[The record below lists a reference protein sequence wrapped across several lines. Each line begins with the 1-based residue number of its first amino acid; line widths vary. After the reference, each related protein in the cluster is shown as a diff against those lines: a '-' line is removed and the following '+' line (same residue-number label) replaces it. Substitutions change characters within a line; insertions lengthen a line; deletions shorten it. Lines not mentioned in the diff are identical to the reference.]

1 MNKIH
6 SKSDLLFFIARD
18 RERNIGNPSLLQF
31 IAKSIYGTDDMLAY
45 KYLKGLRKLEYA
57 ENCLR
62 NKGIYGK
69 FIWLIRKYQH
79 QANCKKYNIMISPN
93 MVGYGL
99 KMPHVIGGGI
109 IINCTSMGNNCGI
122 NVGVVVGKKN
132 NEKPIIGDCVLLLAG
147 CKVIGNVRVGEGAKV
162 APNSV
167 VIKDI
172 PPYTAVSGIPAVII
186 KKYK

>member
-1 MNKIH
+1 MNRILNK
-6 SKSDLLFFIARD
+6 KALKFFIAKD

-31 IAKSIYGTDDMLAY
+31 IAKYLFGTDDMLAY
-45 KYLKGLRKLEYA
+45 RYLKGLRQLEYA

-62 NKGIYGK
+62 NRNLFGK
-69 FIWLIRKYQH
+69 ILWAIRKYQH
-79 QANCKKYNIMISPN
+79 QRNCRKFNIMISPN

-99 KMPHVIGGGI
+99 KIPHVIGGGI
-109 IINCTSMGNNCGI
+109 IINCSSMGNNCGV

-132 NEKPIIGDCVLLLAG
+132 NEKPTIGDNVLLLAG
-147 CKVIGNVRVGEGAKV
+147 CKVIGNVVIGDGAKI

-167 VIKDI
+167 VIKDV
-172 PPYTAVSGIPAVII
+172 PEYCAVSGVPAVII